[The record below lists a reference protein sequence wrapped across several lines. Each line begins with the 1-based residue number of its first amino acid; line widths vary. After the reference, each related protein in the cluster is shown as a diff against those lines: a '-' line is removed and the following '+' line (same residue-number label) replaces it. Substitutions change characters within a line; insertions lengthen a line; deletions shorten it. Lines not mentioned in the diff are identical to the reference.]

1 MESWIR
7 GNTIGRGSYGT
18 VSLAVNESTGGVFAV
33 KSVERNSCLPRQ
45 LEALENEIR
54 ILKKIS
60 SPYIVKYLGD
70 GVTVEDNTCFSNLY
84 LEYLPGGT
92 VADLARARKFSGAA
106 DVDEKIIRNYAFC
119 IVSAINYLHSKGI
132 VHCDIKCDNI
142 LVGPDTRTA
151 KLVDFGSSMEI
162 SPRGSGN
169 CKILPRG
176 SPLWMAPEVIR
187 GEYQGKESDVWSLGC
202 AIIEMITGKPAWEDK
217 GAAETLCRIG
227 YSDELPAFPAQLSDL
242 GRDFLEKC
250 LRRDYN
256 KRWSSDQLLNHPFIS
271 PGNLVSNSSPRC
283 ILDWFSLDS
292 DEEDELEES
301 VFTKTT
307 FPLFEERNKDEE
319 ISIPKLTDRIRELAS
334 DTGANWESD
343 GWVVVRS
350 WESSDGGGGGGSCR
364 RSSCS
369 SSREEEEVGTSSAYS
384 ELSGVES
391 EINGVK
397 NPDDSDSIEI
407 GEVRSRRTNVEYFR
421 LHSNR
426 SLYDVV
432 TLHQQG
438 RNFLVLIYLLS
449 NFSKQNSTICSQ
461 IAILFTYITNFL
473 YILYFHLPYA
483 LINYFFFYFD

>member
-162 SPRGSGN
+162 SPR
-169 CKILPRG
+169 
-176 SPLWMAPEVIR
+176 
-187 GEYQGKESDVWSLGC
+187 C

-301 VFTKTT
+301 
-307 FPLFEERNKDEE
+307 N
-319 ISIPKLTDRIRELAS
+319 
-334 DTGANWESD
+334 
-343 GWVVVRS
+343 
-350 WESSDGGGGGGSCR
+350 
-364 RSSCS
+364 
-369 SSREEEEVGTSSAYS
+369 
-384 ELSGVES
+384 
-391 EINGVK
+391 
-397 NPDDSDSIEI
+397 
-407 GEVRSRRTNVEYFR
+407 
-421 LHSNR
+421 
-426 SLYDVV
+426 
-432 TLHQQG
+432 
-438 RNFLVLIYLLS
+438 
-449 NFSKQNSTICSQ
+449 
-461 IAILFTYITNFL
+461 
-473 YILYFHLPYA
+473 
-483 LINYFFFYFD
+483 